1 MRLLDTSTIKLREF
15 IGDEVP
21 RYAILSH
28 TWGEEEVSYQGLSGA
43 RDTKGFQK
51 ILRCCSL
58 AKLERYEYVWIDT
71 CCIDKTSSAELSE
84 AINSMYRWYA
94 DAAVCYAHLADV
106 SVWLDLPNAKGFEE
120 SRWFSRGWTLQE
132 LLAPQTVVFYDHDWY
147 CLGTRAS
154 LEDEIC
160 SVCRISKDHILR
172 PMDACIAAK
181 MSWVRA
187 LSRNFLCLEYCILGK
202 AILTVPYA

>member
-1 MRLLDTSTIKLREF
+1 MRLLDTSNFKLREF

-43 RDTKGFQK
+43 RNTEGFQK
-51 ILRCCSL
+51 ILRCCEL
-58 AKLERYEYVWIDT
+58 AKSKDYEYVWIDT

-94 DAAVCYAHLADV
+94 EAAVCYAYLADV
-106 SVWLDLPNAKGFEE
+106 SVRPDLPNTKPFVE

-132 LLAPQTVVFYDHDWY
+132 LLAPRTVIFYDHDWN

-154 LEDEIC
+154 LENEIC

-172 PMDACIAAK
+172 PMDASIAAK
-181 MSWVRA
+181 MSWVSP
-187 LSRNFLCLEYCILGK
+187 LSG
-202 AILTVPYA
+202 